1 MQVKLTDSAKED
13 LSEIGSYYFK
23 VGGVTL
29 ASRIVAQI
37 KKDVMSLTKYT
48 APPYELVPGIRRL
61 VVAKGAFL
69 AFHRINEADSI
80 IEVLHVRRSEREPAT
95 EKDLK

>member
-37 KKDVMSLTKYT
+37 KKDFKIFGYLSL
-48 APPYELVPGIRRL
+48 ALNL
-61 VVAKGAFL
+61 
-69 AFHRINEADSI
+69 RIVSYKA
-80 IEVLHVRRSEREPAT
+80 V
-95 EKDLK
+95 